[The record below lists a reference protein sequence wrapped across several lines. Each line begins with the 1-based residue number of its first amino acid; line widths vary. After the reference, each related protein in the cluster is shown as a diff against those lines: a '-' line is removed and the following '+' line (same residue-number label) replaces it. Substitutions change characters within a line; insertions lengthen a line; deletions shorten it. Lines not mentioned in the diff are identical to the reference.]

1 MKFNLT
7 DELELLGKIRVVLG
21 NINIEA
27 KSAAEVVSIDRALN
41 DIIESLSEK
50 NKYILDNEKQCA
62 CTCEKCENA
71 E

>member
-1 MKFNLT
+1 MNINFQEEI
-7 DELELLGKIRVVLG
+7 DLLAKVRVVLG

-50 NKYILDNEKQCA
+50 NKSILDNEKQCA
-62 CTCEKCENA
+62 CACEKCENA

>member
-50 NKYILDNEKQCA
+50 NKSILDNEKQPA
-62 CTCEKCENA
+62 CTCEKCENIG
-71 E
+71 